1 MSVPRIHFR
10 PEVWGPHYWFF
21 LHTVSHTYPI
31 HPNEIIKRKYY
42 DLIQNLP
49 LFIPNPEVSH
59 YVSELLERY
68 PVQPYLGTRESLV
81 RWVIFLHNKV
91 NTALGKEEMTTMDAL
106 ESYVRRYDAPEV
118 ILHERIG
125 LSKFWTMTIIIL
137 ILIVIVVWKHGS

>member
-21 LHTVSHTYPI
+21 LHTISHTYPI

-42 DLIQNLP
+42 DFIQNIP
-49 LFIPNPEVSH
+49 LFIPNTEIAH

-68 PVQPYLGTRESLV
+68 PVQPYLGTRESFI

-91 NTALGKEEMTTMDAL
+91 NTALGKEEMGTMDAF
-106 ESYVRRYDAPEV
+106 ESYVRQYDAPEV
-118 ILHERIG
+118 ILHERMGI
-125 LSKFWTMTIIIL
+125 SKFWITTGFIAFLVLII
-137 ILIVIVVWKHGS
+137 VWKQ